1 VALDLFGSESTSS
14 SLVLKNLH
22 LILNVMA
29 VVSAIEQPKFKLWL
43 AAIKPPMYTV
53 AIIPITVGS
62 VVAYSQT
69 RSLNLTIL
77 GTFLGSAIAIIAWLN
92 ISNDVFDSDT
102 GIDINKAESVVNL
115 TGNRQLM
122 FWVGNFCLL
131 LGITGIGMISWWQQD
146 ITVVVVISIAC
157 FLGYTYQ
164 GPPFRLGY
172 KGLGEVICTI
182 CFGPLALGAAYYSQA
197 QSWSIANLVASLI
210 IGISTS
216 LILFCSHFHQVKDDL
231 AAGKLSP
238 IVRMGTKMGS
248 QVLQWATASI
258 YILTVVGVVIDLFPV
273 ATLLVFVSLPLALKL
288 TKFVSEYYDRP
299 DRVRTCKYL
308 AVRLHFVSGLLLA
321 LGFYLP
327 H

>member
-1 VALDLFGSESTSS
+1 MTTFKSISP
-14 SLVLKNLH
+14 
-22 LILNVMA
+22 
-29 VVSAIEQPKFKLWL
+29 PKSKLWL

-62 VVAYSQT
+62 EVAYAQT
-69 RSLNLTIL
+69 RSIDIHVL
-77 GTFLGSAIAIIAWLN
+77 GTFLLSAIAIIAWLN

-102 GIDINKAESVVNL
+102 GIDVNKAESVVNL
-115 TGNRQLM
+115 TGNRNLM
-122 FWVGNFCLL
+122 FWLGNLCLL
-131 LGITGIGMISWWQQD
+131 LGISGIATISWWQQD
-146 ITVVVVISIAC
+146 LTVVAIVLLCC

-172 KGLGEVICTI
+172 QGLGEVICTI
-182 CFGPLALGAAYYSQA
+182 CFGPLALSAAYYSQT
-197 QSWSIANLVASLI
+197 QSWSIANLTASLI

-238 IVRMGTKMGS
+238 IVRMGTEMSAK
-248 QVLQWATASI
+248 VLQWSTASI
-258 YILTVVGVVIDLFPV
+258 YILTAMAVLSKLFPV
-273 ATLLVFVSLPLALKL
+273 TTLLVFLSVPLAIKL
-288 TKFVSEYYDRP
+288 TQFVWEYHDQP

-308 AVRLHFVSGLLLA
+308 AVRLHFVSGLLLS
-321 LGFYLP
+321 LGFYLT

>member
-1 VALDLFGSESTSS
+1 MTTFESIA
-14 SLVLKNLH
+14 K
-22 LILNVMA
+22 
-29 VVSAIEQPKFKLWL
+29 PKPKLWL

-62 VVAYSQT
+62 TVAYAQT
-69 RSLNLTIL
+69 QSIDLNIL
-77 GTFLGSAIAIIAWLN
+77 GTFLLSAIAIIAWLN

-115 TGNRQLM
+115 TGNRNLM
-122 FWVGNFCLL
+122 FWLGNVFLV
-131 LGITGIGMISWWQQD
+131 LGILGIATISWWQQD
-146 ITVVVVISIAC
+146 ISVVAIVLLSC

-172 KGLGEVICTI
+172 HGLGEIICTI
-182 CFGPLALGAAYYSQA
+182 CFGPLAVSAAYYSQT
-197 QSWSIANLVASLI
+197 QSWSIANLTASLI

-238 IVRMGTKMGS
+238 IVRMGTKMGAR
-248 QVLQWATASI
+248 VLEWSTASI
-258 YILTVVGVVIDLFPV
+258 YVLTAFGVIAHLFPV
-273 ATLLVFVSLPLALKL
+273 ATLLVFFSLPLAIKL
-288 TKFVSEYYDRP
+288 TNFVSEYHDKP

-308 AVRLHFVSGLLLA
+308 AVRLQFVSGVLLA
-321 LGFYLP
+321 LGFYL
-327 H
+327 

>member
-1 VALDLFGSESTSS
+1 
-14 SLVLKNLH
+14 
-22 LILNVMA
+22 MA

-62 VVAYSQT
+62 TVAYSQT
-69 RSLNLTIL
+69 RLLDLTIL

-102 GIDINKAESVVNL
+102 GIDVNKAESVVNL

-122 FWVGNFCLL
+122 FWIGNLCLL

-146 ITVVVVISIAC
+146 ITVVVMILIAC

-197 QSWSIANLVASLI
+197 QSWSITNLIASLI

-231 AAGKLSP
+231 AAGKFSP
-238 IVRMGTKMGS
+238 IVRMGTKMGA
-248 QVLQWATASI
+248 QVLKWTTASI
-258 YILTVVGVVIDLFPV
+258 YILTGLAVIISLFPT
-273 ATLLVFVSLPLALKL
+273 ATLLVFLSLPLALKL
-288 TKFVSEYYDRP
+288 TKFVGEYFDRP

-327 H
+327 R

>member
-1 VALDLFGSESTSS
+1 MTTFESIA
-14 SLVLKNLH
+14 KP
-22 LILNVMA
+22 
-29 VVSAIEQPKFKLWL
+29 QPKLWL

-62 VVAYSQT
+62 TVAYAQT
-69 RSLNLTIL
+69 QSIDLNIL
-77 GTFLGSAIAIIAWLN
+77 GTFLLSAIAIIAWLN

-115 TGNRQLM
+115 TGNRNLM
-122 FWVGNFCLL
+122 FWLGNVFLV
-131 LGITGIGMISWWQQD
+131 LGILGIATISWWQQD
-146 ITVVVVISIAC
+146 ISVVAIVLISC

-172 KGLGEVICTI
+172 HGLGEIICTI
-182 CFGPLALGAAYYSQA
+182 CFGPLAVSAAYYSQT
-197 QSWSIANLVASLI
+197 QSWSIANFTASLI

-238 IVRMGTKMGS
+238 IVRMGTKMGAK
-248 QVLQWATASI
+248 VLQWSTASI
-258 YILTVVGVVIDLFPV
+258 YVLTAFGVIAHLFPV
-273 ATLLVFVSLPLALKL
+273 ATLLVFFSLPLAIKL
-288 TKFVSEYYDRP
+288 TNFVSEYHDKP

-308 AVRLHFVSGLLLA
+308 AVRLQFVSGVLLV
-321 LGFYLP
+321 LGFYL
-327 H
+327 

>member
-1 VALDLFGSESTSS
+1 MTTFESI
-14 SLVLKNLH
+14 V
-22 LILNVMA
+22 
-29 VVSAIEQPKFKLWL
+29 QPKSKLWL

-62 VVAYSQT
+62 AVAYAQT
-69 RSLNLTIL
+69 RLIDLNIL
-77 GTFLGSAIAIIAWLN
+77 GTFLLSAIAIIAWLN

-115 TGNRQLM
+115 TGNRNLM
-122 FWVGNFCLL
+122 FWLGNLFLG
-131 LGITGIGMISWWQQD
+131 LGIAGICTIAWWQQD
-146 ITVVVVISIAC
+146 ITVVAIVLLAC

-172 KGLGEVICTI
+172 QGLGEVICTI
-182 CFGPLALGAAYYSQA
+182 CFGPLALSAAYYSQA
-197 QSWSIANLVASLI
+197 QSWSIANFTASLI

-238 IVRMGTKMGS
+238 IVRMGTKMGAKI
-248 QVLQWATASI
+248 LQWSTASI
-258 YILTVVGVVIDLFPV
+258 YTLTAIGVISKLFPV
-273 ATLLVFVSLPLALKL
+273 ATLLVFFSLPLAIKL
-288 TKFVSEYYDRP
+288 TQFVGEYHDRP
-299 DRVRTCKYL
+299 DRIRTCKYL

-321 LGFYLP
+321 LGFYLS

>member
-1 VALDLFGSESTSS
+1 
-14 SLVLKNLH
+14 
-22 LILNVMA
+22 MA
-29 VVSAIEQPKFKLWL
+29 VINAIEQPKFKLWL

-62 VVAYSQT
+62 AVAYGQT
-69 RSLNLTIL
+69 QAIDLNIMR
-77 GTFLGSAIAIIAWLN
+77 TFLGSAIAIIAWLN

-102 GIDINKAESVVNL
+102 GIDVNKAESIVNL
-115 TGNRQLM
+115 TGNRNLM
-122 FWVGNFCLL
+122 FWLGNLFLL
-131 LGITGIGMISWWQQD
+131 LGIAGIGTISWWQQD
-146 ITVVVVISIAC
+146 ITVVSIVLLCC

-182 CFGPLALGAAYYSQA
+182 CFGPLALSAAYYSQT
-197 QSWSIANLVASLI
+197 QSWSIANLTASLI

-238 IVRMGTKMGS
+238 IVRMGTEMGAR
-248 QVLQWATASI
+248 VLQWSTASI
-258 YILTVVGVVIDLFPV
+258 YLLTAIGVVTKLFPI
-273 ATLLVFVSLPLALKL
+273 ATLLIFISLPLALKL
-288 TKFVSEYYDRP
+288 TNFVWEYHDRP
-299 DRVRTCKYL
+299 ELVRTCKYL

-321 LGFYLP
+321 WGFWW
-327 H
+327 

>member
-1 VALDLFGSESTSS
+1 
-14 SLVLKNLH
+14 
-22 LILNVMA
+22 MA
-29 VVSAIEQPKFKLWL
+29 VINTIEQPKFKLWL

-62 VVAYSQT
+62 AVAYSQT
-69 RSLNLTIL
+69 QVMDLNIL
-77 GTFLGSAIAIIAWLN
+77 RTFLGSAVVIIAWLN

-102 GIDINKAESVVNL
+102 GIDINKAESIVNL
-115 TGNRQLM
+115 TGNRNLM
-122 FWVGNFCLL
+122 FWVGNLFLC
-131 LGITGIGMISWWQQD
+131 LGIAGISTIAWWQQD
-146 ITVVVVISIAC
+146 ITVVAIVLLCC

-182 CFGPLALGAAYYSQA
+182 CFGPLALSAAYYSQT
-197 QSWSIANLVASLI
+197 QSWSIANLMASLI

-238 IVRMGTKMGS
+238 IVRMGTEMGAR
-248 QVLQWATASI
+248 VLQWSTASI
-258 YILTVVGVVIDLFPV
+258 YLLTVIGIVSKLFPI
-273 ATLLVFVSLPLALKL
+273 ATLLIFISLPLALKL
-288 TKFVSEYYDRP
+288 TSFVWEYHDRP
-299 DRVRTCKYL
+299 ELVRTCKYL

-321 LGFYLP
+321 WGFCW
-327 H
+327 

>member
-1 VALDLFGSESTSS
+1 MTTFESIA
-14 SLVLKNLH
+14 KP
-22 LILNVMA
+22 
-29 VVSAIEQPKFKLWL
+29 QPKLWL

-62 VVAYSQT
+62 TVAYAQT
-69 RSLNLTIL
+69 QSIDLNIL
-77 GTFLGSAIAIIAWLN
+77 GTFLLSAIAIIAWLN

-115 TGNRQLM
+115 TGNRNLM
-122 FWVGNFCLL
+122 FWLGNVFLV
-131 LGITGIGMISWWQQD
+131 LGILGIATISWWQQD
-146 ITVVVVISIAC
+146 ISVVAIVLLSC

-172 KGLGEVICTI
+172 HGLGEIICTI
-182 CFGPLALGAAYYSQA
+182 CFGPLAVSAAYYSQT
-197 QSWSIANLVASLI
+197 QSWSIANLIASLI

-238 IVRMGTKMGS
+238 IVRMGTKMGAK
-248 QVLQWATASI
+248 VLQWSTASI
-258 YILTVVGVVIDLFPV
+258 YVLTAFGVIAHLFPV
-273 ATLLVFVSLPLALKL
+273 ATLLVFFSLPLAIKL
-288 TKFVSEYYDRP
+288 TNFVSEYHDKP

-308 AVRLHFVSGLLLA
+308 AVRLQFVSGVLLV
-321 LGFYLP
+321 LGFYL
-327 H
+327 

>member
-1 VALDLFGSESTSS
+1 MTTFESIA
-14 SLVLKNLH
+14 K
-22 LILNVMA
+22 
-29 VVSAIEQPKFKLWL
+29 PKPKLWL

-62 VVAYSQT
+62 TVAYTQT
-69 RSLNLTIL
+69 QSIDLNIL
-77 GTFLGSAIAIIAWLN
+77 GTFLLSAIAIIAWLN

-115 TGNRQLM
+115 TGNRNLM
-122 FWVGNFCLL
+122 FWLGNGFLA
-131 LGITGIGMISWWQQD
+131 LGILGIATISWWQQD
-146 ITVVVVISIAC
+146 INVVAIVLLSC

-172 KGLGEVICTI
+172 LGLGEIICTI
-182 CFGPLALGAAYYSQA
+182 CFGPLAVSAAYYSQT
-197 QSWSIANLVASLI
+197 QSWSIANLTASLI

-238 IVRMGTKMGS
+238 IVRMGTKMGAR
-248 QVLQWATASI
+248 VLEWSTASI
-258 YILTVVGVVIDLFPV
+258 YVLTAFGVIAHMFPV
-273 ATLLVFVSLPLALKL
+273 ATLLVFFSLPLAIKL
-288 TKFVSEYYDRP
+288 TNFVSEYHDRP

-308 AVRLHFVSGLLLA
+308 AVRLQFVSGVLLA
-321 LGFYLP
+321 LGFYL
-327 H
+327 